1 METMRYQENKKSY
14 KGVIF
19 GFFAFV
25 IIGCGL
31 IYFAISEE
39 KEPQIVGSKNTTET
53 HSLVDIE
60 DTDKTDV
67 SNISYEV
74 KDKVISDK
82 ENVKLKGNITIP
94 QVVING
100 EELNDIN
107 YEIEEEYNKRFTSLK
122 EQMKSAENK
131 FTYTVTYNKY
141 ENVIGDKKILSLTIY
156 QRVIDDASKK
166 STTNKVESYNIDLS
180 TKKVVE
186 QQDIMLDLFGKE
198 YKSKVNEVI
207 KNYVINKGYISESNY
222 TYTLTG
228 LENYYIKDEKMHI
241 LFNED
246 EIVDKQY
253 GVLDI
258 IIE

>member
-1 METMRYQENKKSY
+1 M
-14 KGVIF
+14 I
-19 GFFAFV
+19 
-25 IIGCGL
+25 
-31 IYFAISEE
+31 
-39 KEPQIVGSKNTTET
+39 GSKTGNET
-53 HSLVDIE
+53 HGLVDVNSKIE
-60 DTDKTDV
+60 ISD
-67 SNISYEV
+67 ISYEV

-82 ENVKLKGNITIP
+82 ENTKLKGNITIP

-100 EELNDIN
+100 EELSEIN
-107 YEIEEEYNKRFTSLK
+107 SEIEEEYDKRFTSLK

-141 ENVIGDKKILSLTIY
+141 ENKVGNRKILSLTIY

-166 STTNKVESYNIDLS
+166 STTNKVESYNIDLA
-180 TKKVVE
+180 TKEIVDSQNVM
-186 QQDIMLDLFGKE
+186 IDLFGKE
-198 YKSKVNEVI
+198 YKTKVNEII
-207 KNYVINKGYISESNY
+207 KNYVINKGYIKESEY

-246 EIVDKQY
+246 ELVDKKY